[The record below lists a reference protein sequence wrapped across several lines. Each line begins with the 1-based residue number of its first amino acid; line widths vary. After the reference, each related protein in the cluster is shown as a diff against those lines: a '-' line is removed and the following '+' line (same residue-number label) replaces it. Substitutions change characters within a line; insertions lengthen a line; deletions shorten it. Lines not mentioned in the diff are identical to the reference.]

1 MTSTDV
7 LPRPNAPPRAHRK
20 AATTD
25 REAAEFIA
33 SCFSCLEQIEQLTG
47 RKTQHIAEIM
57 ADALG
62 VLPPPPPRGLDRQFA
77 ISAGILA
84 LGLVIGAAISAA
96 PLFRSTAL
104 QLRAANVR

>member
-7 LPRPNAPPRAHRK
+7 LSRPSAPPRTHRK

-25 REAAEFIA
+25 LEAAEFVA
-33 SCFSCLEQIEQLTG
+33 SGFSCREQIEQLTG

-104 QLRAANVR
+104 

>member
-1 MTSTDV
+1 MTINDTIAH
-7 LPRPNAPPRAHRK
+7 PAAHRIHRK

-25 REAAEFIA
+25 PEAAEFLA
-33 SCFSCLEQIEQLTG
+33 SGFSCREQIEQLTG

-62 VLPPPPPRGLDRQFA
+62 VLPPPPARGLDRQFA
-77 ISAGILA
+77 ISAGVLA

-104 QLRAANVR
+104 QLRAANGR